1 VSSNFPVGGMSTARF
16 YDRAS
21 SSMSRLTGRAEQL
34 NAQVATQKR
43 LQAPS
48 DDASAYRR
56 LAGLAIADADDG
68 AYKTNLTLAAGQLQS
83 ADSTLTTVVDQIQR
97 ASELAV
103 RGNNG
108 TLNAADRSAIA
119 DELDQILAT
128 LAGLANADDTN
139 GNKLFG
145 GTDGGPGAVKQPD
158 GSYLLAT
165 TTPTAIPVAGD
176 QSVQASDSAAKVFGF
191 EGRNGPTD
199 ALAAIAALSAALR
212 EPTFDPEK
220 GDTGVADLSAAS
232 NQVEGARAS
241 LGARAAR
248 VDILQNQQLDRLADR
263 DEVRST
269 LEGSTPA
276 DQAAAITELQKTMTV
291 LQATQ
296 ASFAKLQSLSLFD
309 YLR

>member
-1 VSSNFPVGGMSTARF
+1 MSTNFPVGGGSTARF
-16 YDRAS
+16 YDRAA
-21 SSMSRLTGRAEQL
+21 SSMARLTARAEL
-34 NAQVATQKR
+34 ANTWVATGKR

-56 LAGLAIADADDG
+56 LASLSIADADDG
-68 AYKTNLTLAAGQLQS
+68 AYKTNMMFAAGQLQS
-83 ADSTLTTVVDQIQR
+83 ADSTLTTVVDQMQK

-108 TLNAADRSAIA
+108 TLSAADRSSIA

-128 LAGLANADDTN
+128 MVGLVNANDPA

-145 GTDGGPGAVKQPD
+145 GTDGGAGAVKQPD

-165 TTPTAIPVAGD
+165 TTPTAIPVASD

-248 VDILQNQQLDRLADR
+248 VDILQNQQLDRVADR

-296 ASFAKLQSLSLFD
+296 ASFSKLQSLSLFD